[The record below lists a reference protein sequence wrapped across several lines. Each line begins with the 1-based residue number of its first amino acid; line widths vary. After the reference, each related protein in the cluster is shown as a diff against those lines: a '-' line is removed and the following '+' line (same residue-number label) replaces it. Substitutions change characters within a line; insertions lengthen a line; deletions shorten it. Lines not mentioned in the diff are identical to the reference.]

1 MKLKT
6 NMLITLFCI
15 LAAGCN
21 QNQEKTPDKPTIN
34 AQLIK
39 TYNDMALEN
48 AIISQHTLYP
58 YHFVQNGADL
68 NELGKRDLG
77 VLIKHFI
84 TEPGYLNIR
93 KGDTP
98 DELYAKRVELIYQIL
113 QKAGLNMD
121 RINIGDNMP
130 GGSGIASET
139 IIVILE
145 KASEAISSTSQ
156 TTKN

>member
-6 NMLITLFCI
+6 YLAISLFCI
-15 LAAGCN
+15 LAAGCD
-21 QNQEKTPDKPTIN
+21 QNMEKNPDKPAIN

-58 YHFVQNGADL
+58 YHFIQNGADL
-68 NELGKRDLG
+68 NELGKRDLN

-84 TEPGYLNIR
+84 TKPGNLNIR
-93 KGDTP
+93 KANTP
-98 DELYAKRVELIYQIL
+98 EDLYASRVEQVYQIL
-113 QKAGLNMD
+113 QKADLNMNM
-121 RINIGDNMP
+121 INIGDEMP
-130 GGSGIASET
+130 GGSGIASES

-145 KASEAISSTSQ
+145 NEDKMTSSTSQ
-156 TTKN
+156 TTMN